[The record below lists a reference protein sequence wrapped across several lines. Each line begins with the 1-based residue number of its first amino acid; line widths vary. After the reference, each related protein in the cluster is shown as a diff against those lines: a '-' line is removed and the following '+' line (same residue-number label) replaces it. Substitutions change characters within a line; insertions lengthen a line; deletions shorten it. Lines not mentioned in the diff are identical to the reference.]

1 MAIKKE
7 SKNIEEEDSLDK
19 KIRLRKE
26 KKTKEALDAKQ
37 KIVDD
42 ALEQKR
48 MESIIFPYL
57 DDLNK
62 KLKEKNSHNFWT
74 FPDRSGFKKMKDYNR
89 KKIQKFMDKD
99 PKKYADRNVVEI
111 SIITFHRSEDDSK
124 YSFKNMGTFLGVD
137 ISVNPIDKN
146 GKMKDKGTWGGRF
159 VWNAEDFKTTKIS
172 FKLLE
177 KIMKIVVDEEM
188 SFASIT
194 GKSITRLLDK
204 LKKNGYNLDDVLSP
218 LAGV

>member
-1 MAIKKE
+1 MVIKE
-7 SKNIEEEDSLDK
+7 SKVIEESSLHK
-19 KIRLRKE
+19 RIRLRKE
-26 KKTKEALDAKQ
+26 KEAKEALDAKQ
-37 KIVDD
+37 KIVYD

-57 DDLNK
+57 DSLRE
-62 KLKEKNSHNFWT
+62 KLKEKNLYNFWT
-74 FPDRSGFKKMKDYNR
+74 FPDRSGFKKIKDYNR
-89 KKIQKFMDKD
+89 QKMQNFVDKD
-99 PKKYADRNVVEI
+99 TKKYADRNIVEI

-124 YSFKNMGTFLGVD
+124 YSFKNMGTFLGID
-137 ISVNPIDKN
+137 ISVKPIDKN
-146 GKMKDKGTWGGRF
+146 GKIKSRDTWGGRF

-177 KIMKIVVDEEM
+177 KIMKIVVDDRM

-194 GKSITRLLDK
+194 GTPVTRLLTD